1 MSNFQVLSQTQWQ
14 FMLGRDEK
22 IQPGFVDSQNFAH
35 GFGFASRK
43 SIINAMGVRQPTR
56 WDFAKAV
63 T

>member
-22 IQPGFVDSQNFAH
+22 IQLGFVDSQNFAQ

-43 SIINAMGVRQPTR
+43 SIIKARGVRQPTR

>member
-1 MSNFQVLSQTQWQ
+1 MSNCQVLSQTRWQ

-22 IQPGFVDSQNFAH
+22 IQPGFVDSQNFTKE
-35 GFGFASRK
+35 FGFASRK
-43 SIINAMGVRQPTR
+43 SIIDARDVRQPTR

>member
-1 MSNFQVLSQTQWQ
+1 MLS
-14 FMLGRDEK
+14 RDEK
-22 IQPGFVDSQNFAH
+22 IQPGFVDSQNFAQ

-43 SIINAMGVRQPTR
+43 SIIKARGVRQPTR